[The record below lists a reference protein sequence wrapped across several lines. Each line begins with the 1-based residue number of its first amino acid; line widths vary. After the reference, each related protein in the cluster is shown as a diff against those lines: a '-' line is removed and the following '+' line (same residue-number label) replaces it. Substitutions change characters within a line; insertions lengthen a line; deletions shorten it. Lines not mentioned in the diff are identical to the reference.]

1 MRALF
6 LALALAACAQTPA
19 PTAPQEDYLAG
30 TSWRRVDDL
39 DANPHGALLG
49 FEAGRASG
57 YTGCNRWSSE
67 TVQSGGDGLRF
78 QNITVT
84 ERACDGAGVQVATER
99 NFLAAIR
106 NTRRA
111 HYDQS
116 ALVLFD
122 ARDQQIARFEADAPI
137 DGDE

>member
-1 MRALF
+1 MRALL
-6 LALALAACAQTPA
+6 LAVALAACAQTTTP
-19 PTAPQEDYLAG
+19 APQEDYLAG
-30 TSWRRVDDL
+30 TAWQRVDDL
-39 DANPHGALLG
+39 DAMPHPARMQ
-49 FEAGRASG
+49 FERGRASG

-67 TVQSGGDGLRF
+67 TVQSGGDELRF
-78 QNITVT
+78 ENITVT
-84 ERACDGAGVQVATER
+84 ERACEGAGVQMATER
-99 NFLAAIR
+99 NFLNVIR

-137 DGDE
+137 EDE

>member
-6 LALALAACAQTPA
+6 LALALAACAQSPT

-39 DANPHGALLG
+39 DANPHGALLA
-49 FEAGRASG
+49 FERGRASG

-78 QNITVT
+78 VNVTVT
-84 ERACDGAGVQVATER
+84 ERACDGAGVQMATER
-99 NFLAAIR
+99 NFLEVIR
-106 NTRRA
+106 TTRRA

-122 ARDQQIARFEADAPI
+122 ARDEQIARFESDAPI
-137 DGDE
+137 ESE